1 MKFNKKDTMT
11 IGILNS
17 KYTTA
22 INRQPDFN
30 WALPRDRTDHD
41 GQVAMK
47 QLHLQSM
54 LANDN

>member
-1 MKFNKKDTMT
+1 MT

-22 INRQPDFN
+22 INRHPDFN
-30 WALPRDRTDHD
+30 WALPRDRRSDHD

-54 LANDN
+54 LASDN